1 MMDWELWLSDS
12 IVYIYALS
20 LLFYFSDFI
29 YENRK
34 AKQLGTGLLVF
45 VWILSGAFIMMRL
58 VTEIKAPVF
67 QFTNVDLL
75 QLFSWIMI
83 TISFIISRFYSI
95 RLIVFFVNILGFSL
109 FALNLYSFTA
119 KGITLELWHTTRELL
134 YVHIS
139 LIVSAYAI
147 LTVGA
152 LLAIM
157 YLLVHYA
164 LKQKK
169 WMKWLRRFPSL
180 AAMASTM
187 ERMVIIGFP
196 LLLMSLAI
204 AVISIIV
211 EGRTQLLLDVQI
223 VTSII
228 AIGIYGYFIYQRA
241 VHKKPGH
248 EIAKLYLFAYL
259 VQIINMLSGEYSNFH

>member
-1 MMDWELWLSDS
+1 MNWELWIYDGV
-12 IVYIYALS
+12 VYIYALS

-45 VWILSGAFIMMRL
+45 VWMLSGLFLILRII
-58 VTEIKAPVF
+58 TEIRSPVF
-67 QFTNVDLL
+67 EFTNADLM

-83 TISFIISRFYSI
+83 TISFIISRFYKI
-95 RLIVFFVNILGFSL
+95 ELIVFFVNIIGFSL
-109 FALNLYSFTA
+109 FALNLYSFSL
-119 KGITLELWHTTRELL
+119 KGNSLELWQTTRELL

-157 YLLVHYA
+157 YLIVHYV
-164 LKQKK
+164 LKHKK

-180 AAMASTM
+180 EVIGSTM
-187 ERMVIIGFP
+187 ERMVIFGFP
-196 LLLMSLAI
+196 LLVMSLAI
-204 AVISIIV
+204 ALISIIV
-211 EGRTQLLLDVQI
+211 EDRTRYMFDVQI
-223 VTSII
+223 LMSII
-228 AIGIYGYFIYQRA
+228 AIGIYGYFIYQRS
-241 VHKKPGH
+241 VQRKPGH
-248 EIAKLYLFAYL
+248 EIAKLYLIAYAI
-259 VQIINMLSGEYSNFH
+259 QIINMLSGEYSAFH

>member
-1 MMDWELWLSDS
+1 MNWELWIYDS

-45 VWILSGAFIMMRL
+45 VWVLSGAFLIIRV
-58 VTEIKAPVF
+58 VTELNAPVF
-67 QFTNVDLL
+67 EFTNVDLL
-75 QLFSWIMI
+75 QLFSWTMI
-83 TISFIISRFYSI
+83 TISFILSRFYNI
-95 RLIVFFVNILGFSL
+95 ELIIFFVNIIGFSL
-109 FALNLYSFTA
+109 FALNLYSFSL
-119 KGITLELWHTTRELL
+119 KGNTLELWQTTRELL

-139 LIVSAYAI
+139 LVISAYAI

-157 YLLVHYA
+157 YLIVHHA
-164 LKQKK
+164 LKKKK

-180 AAMASTM
+180 EVIARTM

-196 LLLMSLAI
+196 LLIMSLAI
-204 AVISIIV
+204 ALISIIV
-211 EGRTQLLLDVQI
+211 EGKTQMLLDVQI
-223 VTSII
+223 ITSIV
-228 AIGIYGYFIYQRA
+228 AIGIYGYFIYQRS
-241 VHKKPGH
+241 VHQKPGH
-248 EIAKLYLFAYL
+248 EIARLYLLAFAI
-259 VQIINMLSGEYSNFH
+259 QIVNMLSGEYSSFH